1 MTSEVSEQN
10 SENIL
15 INGLPG
21 RVGQIFV
28 NLLDNAMTFSRPVGT
43 VQISLEKKWRKRPIV
58 TIEDSGPGIR
68 DELKPL
74 IFDSFFT
81 SRSGNSVVSNSS
93 G

>member
-28 NLLDNAMTFSRPVGT
+28 NLLDNAMTFSMRVGT
-43 VQISLEKKWRKRPIV
+43 VKISLEKNAA
-58 TIEDSGPGIR
+58 R
-68 DELKPL
+68 DQ
-74 IFDSFFT
+74 
-81 SRSGNSVVSNSS
+81 
-93 G
+93 